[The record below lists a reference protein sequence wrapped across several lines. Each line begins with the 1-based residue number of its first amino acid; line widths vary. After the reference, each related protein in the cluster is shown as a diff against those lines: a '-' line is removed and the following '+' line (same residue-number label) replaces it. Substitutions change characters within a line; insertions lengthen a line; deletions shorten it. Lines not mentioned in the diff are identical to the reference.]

1 MADYATDGC
10 ARSFGCHLCHGW
22 KELEYHSMNYRT
34 KKCSSA
40 GCKKGECHNY
50 HSDKERRVID
60 QAVHNN
66 IFRIVPRYRIVEGT
80 FKHD

>member
-1 MADYATDGC
+1 
-10 ARSFGCHLCHGW
+10 
-22 KELEYHSMNYRT
+22 MNYRT